1 MDKLMRRRRF
11 PHALVTRFLIL
22 AAMLFS
28 IGCGDDGKYAVSGA
42 VTFKGEPVPAGEIRF
57 TPDMSKGHNG
67 PVVLAKIKEG
77 RYETPR
83 DKGVVGGPYQ
93 LRVSGYGAAGN
104 SKDPT
109 APDFGR
115 PLFPIQRRSVELPKE
130 DYEHDILIE

>member
-1 MDKLMRRRRF
+1 MTRRRKLSLR
-11 PHALVTRFLIL
+11 LVPRFLIL
-22 AAMLFS
+22 ATTLFG
-28 IGCGDDGKYAVSGA
+28 IGCRDDGKYAVSGI

-93 LRVSGYGAAGN
+93 LRVSGYGASGN
-104 SKDPT
+104 SKDPS

-115 PLFPIQRRSVELPKE
+115 PLFPTHRQSVELPKE
-130 DYEHDILIE
+130 DHEHNIVIE

>member
-1 MDKLMRRRRF
+1 MLPKRKLLQWLLLRS
-11 PHALVTRFLIL
+11 LLL
-22 AAMLFS
+22 AAALFS
-28 IGCGDDGKYAVSGA
+28 IGCSGDDGKYAVSGA
-42 VTFKGEPVPAGEIRF
+42 VTFKGESVPAGEIRF
-57 TPDMSKGHNG
+57 TPDTSKGHKG
-67 PVVLAKIKEG
+67 PVVLARIKEG

-115 PLFPIQRRSVELPKE
+115 PLFPIHLRSVELPKE
-130 DYEHDILIE
+130 DHEYHIEIK